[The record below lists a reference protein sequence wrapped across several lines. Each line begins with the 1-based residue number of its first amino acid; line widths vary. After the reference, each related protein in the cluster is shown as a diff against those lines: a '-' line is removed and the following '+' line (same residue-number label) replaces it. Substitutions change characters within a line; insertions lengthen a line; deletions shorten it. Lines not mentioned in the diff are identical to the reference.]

1 MNLTIKLLI
10 ALLVLSTTACNA
22 QKIKNQKTETVHIY
36 GNCGMCKN
44 TIENAGNKKKEAK
57 VEWNKETKMASIA
70 YDSLKTTSGEILKR
84 IALSGYDN
92 QLFMSPEDTYN
103 NLPNCCQYE
112 RAKKEVSTTEP
123 MLEMT
128 ENHNQHSHSD
138 KMEMTEIKSEPKA
151 EITKTNDLKLVFD
164 DYFALKNA
172 LIKSD
177 GNLASNKANDLMKS
191 LESVRMNNLE
201 MDVHMVWMK
210 VMKALKTDAQNIANS
225 QDEKVQRTHF
235 ISLSD
240 NMYQLLKVAK
250 YDVPVYYQHCPM
262 ANDGKGANWLSTK
275 SAVKNPYYGSMMLNC
290 GKVVETID

>member
-138 KMEMTEIKSEPKA
+138 KIEMTEIKSEPKA

-172 LIKSD
+172 LIRK
-177 GNLASNKANDLMKS
+177 NLN
-191 LESVRMNNLE
+191 
-201 MDVHMVWMK
+201 
-210 VMKALKTDAQNIANS
+210 
-225 QDEKVQRTHF
+225 
-235 ISLSD
+235 
-240 NMYQLLKVAK
+240 
-250 YDVPVYYQHCPM
+250 
-262 ANDGKGANWLSTK
+262 
-275 SAVKNPYYGSMMLNC
+275 
-290 GKVVETID
+290 

>member
-1 MNLTIKLLI
+1 MKFQSLI
-10 ALLVLSTTACNA
+10 LLVSAMIFTMGISSCDAQIPNA
-22 QKIKNQKTETVHIY
+22 KTVEVKIW
-36 GNCGMCKN
+36 GNCGMCKK

-138 KMEMTEIKSEPKA
+138 KMEMIEIKSEPKA
-151 EITKTNDLKLVFD
+151 EITKTNDLKL
-164 DYFALKNA
+164 
-172 LIKSD
+172 IKSP
-177 GNLASNKANDLMKS
+177 NLK
-191 LESVRMNNLE
+191 
-201 MDVHMVWMK
+201 
-210 VMKALKTDAQNIANS
+210 I
-225 QDEKVQRTHF
+225 
-235 ISLSD
+235 
-240 NMYQLLKVAK
+240 Y
-250 YDVPVYYQHCPM
+250 
-262 ANDGKGANWLSTK
+262 
-275 SAVKNPYYGSMMLNC
+275 
-290 GKVVETID
+290 